1 MRTLTSL
8 IFCTFLLSATT
19 FAQLKTP
26 AEKTDYKKGGT
37 NYESLMKYINEL
49 DSKTELMSV
58 QKLTTTL
65 MGKDVVLC
73 ILSDA
78 PVYKPS
84 DISKT
89 GKSVVLIANNVH
101 GGEIAGKEASLELM
115 RDLTLGK
122 LKPLLKNTV
131 VLIIPSINPDGAEVK
146 RRTNE
151 QQFDMNRDYLKL
163 ESQEINA
170 LIVKVINTWQ
180 PDIHIDTHHGGSDP
194 YTLTYQ
200 TCMNP
205 AGDASLM
212 KYGNEKILPKVR
224 EKLRSEDYDGFW
236 YSGGSWDGK
245 EAKWTP
251 TSVEPRKQ
259 HVYTTLANMLG
270 FLFESPRNN
279 YRLKNN
285 GTELV
290 SIPKEEA
297 LQHQVRGQYLGLLAM
312 IEFASENQIEIK
324 DLIRD
329 AKLSAIN
336 LGNNDSD
343 ADQIPLKYEQVKNFD
358 EELWITKKDGKNGE
372 FEKVMGGVYTKFTP
386 TSTTTRPWAYVM
398 PPQMAYL
405 IPLLAKHDIT
415 IKKISEP
422 TEIDVETYYVN
433 EIKDTEYF
441 QGHYLKEVSV
451 DKKNETIKLPSGSFI
466 IPTGQPRSN
475 LLCYLIEPET
485 NDNLITWGYLD
496 NFIKIIGDQ
505 SERLKQYEK
514 RIKQDKEM
522 SKSDRKA
529 ALKRIED
536 QIKNAKIQKYPIYR
550 LMKKTA
556 VSSTIIEANF
566 NSFENQYIK

>member
-1 MRTLTSL
+1 MRFLSPL
-8 IFCTFLLSATT
+8 IIFTFLFSTAS

-37 NYESLMKYINEL
+37 LYQPLMEYISEL
-49 DSKTELMSV
+49 DAETELMSV

-65 MGKDVVLC
+65 MGRDVVLC

-84 DISKT
+84 DISNT

-101 GGEIAGKEASLELM
+101 GGEVAGKEASLELM

-122 LKPLLKNTV
+122 LRPLLKNTV
-131 VLIIPSINPDGAEVK
+131 VLVIPSLNPDGAEVN

-151 QQFDMNRDYLKL
+151 QVFDMNRDYLKM

-205 AGDASLM
+205 AGDAGLI

-224 EKLRSEDYDGFW
+224 EKLRSEDYEGFW
-236 YSGGSWDGK
+236 YSGGRWEGK
-245 EAKWTP
+245 EARWSP

-259 HVYTTLANMLG
+259 HVYSALTNMLG

-290 SIPKEEA
+290 ANPKDET
-297 LQHQVRGQYLGLLAM
+297 LKHQVRGQYLGLLSM
-312 IEFASENQIEIK
+312 IEYAAENGDEIK
-324 DLIRD
+324 SLIGE
-329 AKLSAIN
+329 AKNRAIN
-336 LGNNDSD
+336 LGNDD
-343 ADQIPLKYEQVKNFD
+343 ADNDQIVLAYEQMKNFD
-358 EELWITKKDGKNGE
+358 EELWMRKRKGKRGE
-372 FEKVMGGVYTKFTP
+372 FEKVLGGVYTKFSP
-386 TSTTTRPWAYVM
+386 TKTTERPWAYVM

-405 IPLLAKHDIT
+405 IPLLTKHKIS
-415 IKKISEP
+415 IKKISNE
-422 TEIDVETYYVN
+422 TEFDVEAYYVN

-441 QGHYLKEVSV
+441 QGHYLKEVTV
-451 DKKNETIKLPSGSFI
+451 DKKAEKVKLPAGSFI

-475 LLCYLIEPET
+475 LLCYLMEPET

-505 SERLKQYEK
+505 SERLKRYQD

-522 SKSDRKA
+522 SKKDKKA

-536 QIKNAKIQKYPIYR
+536 QLANAKIQKYPIYR

-556 VSSTIIEANF
+556 VSSSIVEADF
-566 NSFENQYIK
+566 NTYENQYVK